1 MFTEKD
7 QMAKSAAQIVVRLD
21 AQLRERFKEAAA
33 LTHRPGAQVI
43 REFIREFVE
52 ESKTEVSKKTARARR
67 RAR

>member
-1 MFTEKD
+1 
-7 QMAKSAAQIVVRLD
+7 MAKCAAQIVVRLD
-21 AQLRERFKEAAA
+21 AQLREKFKEAAA

-52 ESKTEVSKKTARARR
+52 ESKTEVRKTTTRARR